1 MFGRRLELRRFDH
14 EEAYNDKGRIQA
26 TQLPNVRF
34 HGRAKTDE
42 EILEHAKYH
51 MAHVHG
57 VIEVSPQM
65 AKKIIESIKLVTV
78 YVP

>member
-1 MFGRRLELRRFDH
+1 MTK
-14 EEAYNDKGRIQA
+14 EEYKQHNCPMCGFM
-26 TQLPNVRF
+26 V
-34 HGRAKTDE
+34 RAKTDE

-57 VIEVSPQM
+57 VIEVPPQM
-65 AKKIIESIKLVTV
+65 AKKIIEGIKLVTV

>member
-1 MFGRRLELRRFDH
+1 MTK
-14 EEAYNDKGRIQA
+14 EEYKQHNCTMYGFM
-26 TQLPNVRF
+26 V
-34 HGRAKTDE
+34 RAKTDE

-65 AKKIIESIKLVTV
+65 AKEIIESIKLVTV

>member
-1 MFGRRLELRRFDH
+1 MCGFM
-14 EEAYNDKGRIQA
+14 
-26 TQLPNVRF
+26 V
-34 HGRAKTDE
+34 RAKTDE

-51 MAHVHG
+51 MAHVHD

-65 AKKIIESIKLVTV
+65 AKKIIENIKLVTV